1 MNDTKNAMKETL
13 SQTSS
18 VDIYQITGVDVEDQ
32 TYTIKQLNFNK
43 SFDKVPIM
51 GLGLGHGKGQ
61 LMLLSENDLV
71 LVVFLAGSLTPYI
84 LGSIFNT
91 FMSEPDTKI
100 PILEN
105 EYFIGA
111 QTNGPYIHIKEDKSI
126 NINGVIN
133 VKQSDT
139 NQYEPGVLGYTDAN
153 WGFIF
158 RPPHA
163 AASASHLF
171 VNYANGFLLKLNE
184 DQSAN
189 FYGAVTV
196 AGTLKVGAYTL
207 PATDGTAGQV
217 LKTNGSGVLYW
228 AADNV

>member
-61 LMLLSENDLV
+61 LILLEENDLV

-100 PILEN
+100 PILPN

-111 QTNGPYIHIKEDKSI
+111 QTNGPYIHIKDDGSI
-126 NINGVIN
+126 IVKNNNGNFILN
-133 VKQSDT
+133 ADGSITMND
-139 NQYEPGVLGYTDAN
+139 YT
-153 WGFIF
+153 F
-158 RPPHA
+158 PKE
-163 AASASHLF
+163 
-171 VNYANGFLLKLNE
+171 NGTTGQILKLN
-184 DQSAN
+184 S
-189 FYGAVTV
+189 
-196 AGTLKVGAYTL
+196 
-207 PATDGTAGQV
+207 
-217 LKTNGSGVLYW
+217 SGNLEW
-228 AADNV
+228 SADNV